1 MSEKQR
7 ELMLDSAAIDRIVQN
22 VLKQLSP
29 SRPAARPADAV
40 PLAPKKIVAAAP
52 ALVAASAST
61 AAPTGPF
68 SPIAAAP
75 ISLADRVITG
85 DLLAEKVKAKGAQL
99 VVGAK
104 AVLTPTA
111 LDYIRIHRLEL
122 VRSTGSADKKSASG
136 PAASASWKLV
146 VVRSSPAAD
155 KLYAELG
162 AGWSREMLGCPDDA
176 ATLAI
181 TELSRGGVEGLVILA
196 TQTHR
201 AACRANRHE
210 AVRAAAVHDAAS
222 IKIARTQMRLNVITI
237 DPTSKTYFELRNMFA
252 AFTAPK

>member
-1 MSEKQR
+1 
-7 ELMLDSAAIDRIVQN
+7 MLDSAAIDRIVQN
-22 VLKQLSP
+22 VLKQISP
-29 SRPAARPADAV
+29 SRAVARTAQPTPAAAAKATLPATTV
-40 PLAPKKIVAAAP
+40 PA
-52 ALVAASAST
+52 
-61 AAPTGPF
+61 GPF
-68 SPIAAAP
+68 SPLTAISPVTASP
-75 ISLADRVITG
+75 VSLADRVITG
-85 DLLAEKVKAKGAQL
+85 DLLAEKVKGKGTQL

-122 VRSTGSADKKSASG
+122 VRSTGASDKKSAAG
-136 PAASASWKLV
+136 TATTAKWKLV
-146 VVRSSPAAD
+146 VVRSSPAAE
-155 KLYAELG
+155 KLYGELG

-181 TELSRGGVEGLVILA
+181 TELSRGGTEGLVILA

-222 IKIARTQMRLNVITI
+222 IKMARTQMRLNVIAI

>member
-1 MSEKQR
+1 
-7 ELMLDSAAIDRIVQN
+7 MLDSAAIDRIVQN

-29 SRPAARPADAV
+29 SRPAARPAEAIQA
-40 PLAPKKIVAAAP
+40 APKKVLAPIPAAVVAPVPTAAP
-52 ALVAASAST
+52 A
-61 AAPTGPF
+61 GPF
-68 SPIAAAP
+68 SPITSAP
-75 ISLADRVITG
+75 ISLTDRVITG

-122 VRSTGSADKKSASG
+122 VRLTGSADKKTASG
-136 PAASASWKLV
+136 PTASARWKLV
-146 VVRSSPAAD
+146 VVRSSPAIE

-162 AGWSREMLGCPDDA
+162 SGWSREMLGCPDDA

-201 AACRANRHE
+201 AACRANRNE

-222 IKIARTQMRLNVITI
+222 IKLARTQMRLNVIAI
-237 DPTSKTYFELRNMFA
+237 DPTSKTYFELRNIFA